1 MKDAFIMFIRTPEA
15 GRVKTRLQRNLG
27 SARTL
32 RTYKSFIIETLK
44 RCDALG
50 GVHKFLGCFPTA
62 RDRFITR
69 ISRTHGLDLFH
80 QVGRDLG
87 EKFINAFHD
96 RFNEGYKKVV
106 IIGSDSPTIP
116 VEYIRRAYRELE
128 KNDFVLG
135 PCTDGGYYLVGA
147 KKISERIFR
156 GIPWDS
162 QQVLNITLDKLHANK
177 VRYSL
182 LPFWYDIDDISD
194 MEFYKRHSRY
204 LKSRNA

>member
-1 MKDAFIMFIRTPEA
+1 
-15 GRVKTRLQRNLG
+15 
-27 SARTL
+27 
-32 RTYKSFIIETLK
+32 
-44 RCDALG
+44 
-50 GVHKFLGCFPTA
+50 
-62 RDRFITR
+62 
-69 ISRTHGLDLFH
+69 
-80 QVGRDLG
+80 VGRDLG

-106 IIGSDSPTIP
+106 VIGSDSPTIP

-147 KKISERIFR
+147 KKISEKIFR

-162 QQVLNITLDKLHANK
+162 PQVLNITLDKLHANR

-182 LPFWYDIDDISD
+182 LPFWYDVDDISD

-204 LKSRNA
+204 LKSRKSRP